1 MRLPAAYRSLP
12 RPSSASESSHP
23 LCGVLLWLFGSGE
36 YHVSTPM
43 HDTEVSNGG
52 PVSFAP

>member
-23 LCGVLLWLFGSGE
+23 LCGVVLWLFGSGE